1 MRMTTFTPLLGATN
15 ELFEVL
21 VLINNQL
28 INVQIQMR
36 KTNKKINNS
45 LS

>member
-1 MRMTTFTPLLGATN
+1 MPYECHLIDRHNDIVVINT
-15 ELFEVL
+15 
-21 VLINNQL
+21 LINNQL

>member
-1 MRMTTFTPLLGATN
+1 MSCKYHLIDRHDHVVVINT
-15 ELFEVL
+15 
-21 VLINNQL
+21 LINNQL